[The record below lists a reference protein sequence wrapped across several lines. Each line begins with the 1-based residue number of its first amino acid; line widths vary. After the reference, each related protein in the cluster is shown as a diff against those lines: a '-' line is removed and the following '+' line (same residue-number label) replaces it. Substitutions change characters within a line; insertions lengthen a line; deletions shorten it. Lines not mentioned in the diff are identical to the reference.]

1 MQTIWASH
9 YKRLEIKQWLMT
21 MMTMMDDNEQ
31 WQWKMKMTDD
41 IDWWQWL
48 MTMTDANDWWQWLMI
63 MIDDNNWWLITMT
76 DDDYWLQWLMT
87 IYWWTMTDDLWLMNN
102 ETDD

>member
-31 WQWKMKMTDD
+31 WQWKMTMTDD

-48 MTMTDANDWWQWLMI
+48 T
-63 MIDDNNWWLITMT
+63 TMT
-76 DDDYWLQWLMT
+76 DDNVWWLNP
-87 IYWWTMTDDLWLMNN
+87 DDLWLMNN
-102 ETDD
+102 DIDD

>member
-1 MQTIWASH
+1 MTDGNDGWQW
-9 YKRLEIKQWLMT
+9 LIKMTDDNDDDNDWCQWLMT
-21 MMTMMDDNEQ
+21 
-31 WQWKMKMTDD
+31 
-41 IDWWQWL
+41 
-48 MTMTDANDWWQWLMI
+48 

-76 DDDYWLQWLMT
+76 DDDYWLQWMMT